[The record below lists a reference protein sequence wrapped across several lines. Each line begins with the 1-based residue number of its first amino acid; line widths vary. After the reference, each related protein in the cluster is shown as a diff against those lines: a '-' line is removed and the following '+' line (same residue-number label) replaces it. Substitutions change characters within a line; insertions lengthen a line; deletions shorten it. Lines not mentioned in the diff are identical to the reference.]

1 MKTNHLALFATISI
15 FYLSGCSNETSTAPA
30 QAVSLQKTDE
40 NKSHSLQNSSK
51 NFEDNSV
58 VSGDLKW
65 PSEKFIN
72 PNIKYDSTKKIE
84 STKYIDGKT
93 QADGH
98 SLWTVYYKESN
109 LNEIKL
115 YVEKLK
121 KNGFKYSKS
130 LNDSEPKFRFEDGF
144 FSWRGT
150 NEDKTQGV
158 VVYLASQPEIYQDG
172 ADNFEY
178 NMYIQLMDCDPL
190 NLFVS

>member
-1 MKTNHLALFATISI
+1 M
-15 FYLSGCSNETSTAPA
+15 
-30 QAVSLQKTDE
+30 
-40 NKSHSLQNSSK
+40 
-51 NFEDNSV
+51 
-58 VSGDLKW
+58 
-65 PSEKFIN
+65 
-72 PNIKYDSTKKIE
+72 
-84 STKYIDGKT
+84 
-93 QADGH
+93 
-98 SLWTVYYKESN
+98 WTVYYKESN

-190 NLFVS
+190 DLFVS